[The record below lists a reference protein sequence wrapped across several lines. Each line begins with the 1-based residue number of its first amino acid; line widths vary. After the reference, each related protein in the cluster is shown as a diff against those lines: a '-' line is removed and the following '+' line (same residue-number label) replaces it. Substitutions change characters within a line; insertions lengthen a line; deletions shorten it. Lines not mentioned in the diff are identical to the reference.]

1 MKQVFQPIGSGAT
14 EVAELPAPTAKRG
27 HVLVRNR
34 ASLVSAGTER
44 TIVDFAGKNLAQKA
58 RERPDLV
65 RQVLQAARQRGLLS
79 TLDLVRSGLDTRIAL
94 GYSSAGTV
102 IEVGDGAGSHRVGDL
117 VACAGA
123 GYAVHSEIVSVPA
136 NLVAAVPEGV
146 DPEHAAFTTVGCIAM
161 HGLRL
166 GTPQLGET
174 VAVIGLG
181 LVGQLVVQLAKA
193 AGCTVV
199 GMDLDGERCRLAEQ
213 LGCDAAADSEAGL
226 HAMLGQHT
234 TVGGCDLVIIAAGTN
249 SSGPVRLAGEIARDR
264 GRVVAVGAVGME
276 LPRDLYFA
284 KELDFVVSRSYGPGR
299 YDPGY
304 EEKGADYPAGYVR
317 WTENRNMVSFC
328 QLLGDG
334 KVNVGPLIS
343 HRFPIADAAAA
354 YALIQQSDEPYLG
367 VLITYPQSEELERRI
382 DLGAAGSVAAPPAQQ
397 GAGPEIAATSPVKQ
411 PRLPITR
418 VQVGL
423 VGAGAFAQK
432 TLLPAARGV
441 DGLDWVGVCSSTGKD
456 ARVAGDKFGFRYC
469 TSDPE
474 ELFGDDDVNTIAI
487 ATRHDLHAS
496 LAAAA
501 LRAGKHVFVEK
512 PPALNRDELGDLVS
526 AVRQAGPQARFMVG
540 YNRRFAPLAQQLGA
554 FVEKIDEPLI
564 IAFRVN
570 AGFIAPNHWVH
581 DAEQGGG
588 RILGE
593 VCHFVDFIG
602 FLAGAAPTSVFARC
616 LPNNGKYVDDN
627 VQITLE
633 LAGGSIGSITYV
645 ANGDPALPKERI
657 EVYGGG
663 RAAVLDDFRRL
674 ELVERGRSRISKSR
688 FRQDKGHRGEW
699 LALAN
704 ELRGV
709 TTNGDRARG
718 DTASEDKAS
727 LPTLQDIVGTSLAT
741 FGTVESIRSG
751 APIALDPAGFIA
763 AEPHA
768 TARDDAEPEL
778 PSDEASGE
786 TA

>member
-94 GYSSAGTV
+94 GYSSAGRV
-102 IEVGDGAGSHRVGDL
+102 IEVGDDGGPYRVGDL

-123 GYAVHSEIVSVPA
+123 GYAVHSEIVSVPTS
-136 NLVAAVPEGV
+136 LVAAVPDGV
-146 DPEHAAFTTVGCIAM
+146 DLEHAAFTTVGCIAM

-193 AGCTVV
+193 AGCTVI

-226 HAMLGQHT
+226 HAVLGQHT
-234 TVGGCDLVIIAAGTN
+234 TVGGCDLVMIAAGTD

-284 KELDFVVSRSYGPGR
+284 KELNFVVSRSYGPGR
-299 YDPGY
+299 YDPSY
-304 EEKGADYPAGYVR
+304 EEKGNDYPAGYVR
-317 WTENRNMVSFC
+317 WTENRNMGSFC
-328 QLLGDG
+328 QLLAVG
-334 KVNVGPLIS
+334 KVSVGPLTS
-343 HRFPIADAAAA
+343 HRFPITDAAAA

-367 VLITYPQSEELERRI
+367 VLITYPQTEELARRI
-382 DLGAAGSVAAPPAQQ
+382 DLEAAGGAAAAPVEQ
-397 GAGPEIAATSPVKQ
+397 GTSARGATPGAAAAMAIKL
-411 PRLPITR
+411 PRLPVSR
-418 VQVGL
+418 VNVGL

-432 TLLPAARGV
+432 TLLPAAHRVEGI
-441 DGLDWVGVCSSTGKD
+441 DWIGVCSSTGKD

-487 ATRHDLHAS
+487 VTRHDLHAS

-512 PPALNRDELGDLVS
+512 PPALSHEELGDLVS
-526 AVRQAGPQARFMVG
+526 AVQQAGPQARLMVG
-540 YNRRFAPLAQQLGA
+540 YNRRFAPLAQQLRA
-554 FVEKIDEPLI
+554 FVQEIDEPLMI
-564 IAFRVN
+564 NCRVN
-570 AGFIAPNHWVH
+570 AGFIAADHWVH
-581 DAEQGGG
+581 DAQQGGG

-593 VCHFVDFIG
+593 VCHFVDFVS
-602 FLAGAAPTSVFARC
+602 FLAGAAPTSVYARC
-616 LPNNGKYVDDN
+616 LPNSGKYVDDN

-633 LAGGSIGSITYV
+633 LSGGSIGSITYI
-645 ANGDPALPKERI
+645 ANGDAALPKERI
-657 EVYGGG
+657 EIYGGG
-663 RAAVLDDFRRL
+663 RAAVLDNFRRL
-674 ELVERGRSRISKSR
+674 QLVEGGRSRVTKSR

-699 LALAN
+699 AALAN
-704 ELRGV
+704 ELRDG
-709 TTNGDRARG
+709 
-718 DTASEDKAS
+718 EAS
-727 LPTLQDIVGTSLAT
+727 LPPLEELVGTSLAT
-741 FGTVESIRSG
+741 FGAVESIRSG
-751 APIALDPAGFIA
+751 AAVALDPAGFIERSAQA
-763 AEPHA
+763 AG
-768 TARDDAEPEL
+768 RDDIVPEL
-778 PSDEASGE
+778 PPGGAPDDPA
-786 TA
+786 